1 MIGIFL
7 MALATFFEELSTS
20 SAKESM
26 ARHIESIS
34 SRAFLIGISSLFFI
48 IVSIILGAEF
58 RFDVMSLPLV
68 FILACCEITLTHITL
83 RAILTAD
90 RSTFGFIRTLTI
102 PFVLCIE
109 IALGT
114 TLSTIQIFGII
125 ALVFALLLVSSRDS
139 FSHKGMALA
148 LLSAFGSSI
157 TISIYKYLITHYNSV
172 TGQQIVGMSIL
183 LPYFYWHAVT
193 RTGQH
198 PFHLLRIRKIRG
210 ESLAHGIAGVLS
222 SFAYALAP
230 ASVIIAAQRS
240 FAVFWSLIV
249 GAVHFHERHIFEKAA
264 MVGLAITGVVLLIK

>member
-7 MALATFFEELSTS
+7 IALATFFEELSTS
-20 SAKESM
+20 SAKESI

-34 SRAFLIGISSLFFI
+34 SRAFIIGISGFFFL
-48 IVSIILGAEF
+48 VLSVVGGAEF
-58 RFDVMSLPLV
+58 RFTIASLPLV
-68 FILACCEITLTHITL
+68 LVLVGCEIALTNITL

-90 RSTFGFIRTLTI
+90 RSTFGFMRTLTI

-114 TLSTIQIFGII
+114 TLTTLQILGIV

-157 TISIYKYLITHYNSV
+157 TISLYKYLITNYNSV
-172 TGQQIVGMSIL
+172 AGQQIIASCML

-198 PFHLLRIRKIRG
+198 PFQLLRIRKVMG
-210 ESLAHGIAGVLS
+210 ESLAHGVAGVLS
-222 SFAYALAP
+222 SFAYAFAP
-230 ASVIIAAQRS
+230 ASVIIAAKRS
-240 FAVFWSLIV
+240 CAVFWSLVV
-249 GAVHFHERHIFEKAA
+249 GAVHFHERHIVEKAA
-264 MVGLAITGVVLLIK
+264 MVGLAITGVVLLIR